1 MSRKLLL
8 VLCAAV
14 STPALAEDPYYFHK
28 AAVSHE
34 AYMADVD
41 RCASL
46 GAGTKAPRYTAQPT
60 NYNTPYAVESA
71 AIASFFIGFLERRE
85 QRRLVSRIE
94 RTCMADKGYQRR
106 AIDKP
111 VYQEIRKLDA
121 KDRLERLFT
130 LVSAAQPTGKVMV
143 E

>member
-1 MSRKLLL
+1 MSRKLL
-8 VLCAAV
+8 VAFCALISA
-14 STPALAEDPYYFHK
+14 PAMAEDPYYFHK

-46 GAGTKAPRYTAQPT
+46 STGVKAPSYTAQPT
-60 NYNTPYAVESA
+60 NYNAPYAVESA
-71 AIASFFIGFLERRE
+71 AIASFFLGFLERRE

-106 AIDKP
+106 TIDKP
-111 VYQEIRKLDA
+111 VYQDIRKLDA
-121 KDRLERLFT
+121 KARLERLFA
-130 LVSAAQPTGKVMV
+130 LVSAQEPIGKVLV